1 MGYGYPNSSAW
12 NSNRYLINTFSVSV
26 SVGMLT
32 WAKLQYTQPYY
43 SWRAVPLTSAKV
55 GGVAR
60 GLRAPAP
67 AGHCRLVAAPRVDT
81 WPAASRRQPRSM
93 PGHVTR
99 GGAGRRRGTRRVRHA
114 PAAPAET
121 PPPVGGTLK
130 TISLTVWNGRS
141 FR

>member
-67 AGHCRLVAAPRVDT
+67 AGHCRLVAARRVDT
-81 WPAASRRQPRSM
+81 WPAASRQPRSM